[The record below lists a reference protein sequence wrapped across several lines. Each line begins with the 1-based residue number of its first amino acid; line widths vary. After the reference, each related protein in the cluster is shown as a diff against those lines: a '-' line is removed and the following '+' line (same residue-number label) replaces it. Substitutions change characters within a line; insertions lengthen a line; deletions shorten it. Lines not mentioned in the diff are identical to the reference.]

1 MHHRHHPSFIT
12 HAEQLHDLIESLQ
25 NADTIGLDTEFVR
38 ERTYYPAFCLL
49 QIASRDR
56 IDCVDPLAFETLEPL
71 EAILSNPKITNI
83 FHSARQ
89 DLEVLLHHFGVLPLS
104 IADTQLAAAF
114 VGHADQIGYAKLVL
128 QICNISLPKDA
139 TRTDWS
145 RRPLSSEQIRYA
157 AEDVA
162 FLREAHEHLTEQLEL
177 RGRLAWYRE
186 ECQNLLKPG
195 LYDVRP
201 EEAWKRLSGTQPLTD
216 PAKQRLQSLAFWR
229 ESSAHKFNLPRAWI
243 VKDDLLLQIAFDNVR
258 DPQLFTPIRGLKA
271 WSQQELSESFREMFS
286 KLPPLDQAFDANLAI
301 QLQRDPERKRLM
313 QDLSAIVR
321 QIATDLGLPA
331 SLLASRRDLDALLDT
346 PEECRLLRGWRLPII
361 GQPLQAASHGLK
373 PGDP

>member
-1 MHHRHHPSFIT
+1 MHYRHHPSFIN
-12 HAEQLHDLIESLQ
+12 HADQLHDLIESLQ
-25 NADTIGLDTEFVR
+25 TADTIGLDTEFVR
-38 ERTYYPAFCLL
+38 ERTYYPDFCLL

-56 IDCVDPLAFETLEPL
+56 IDCVDPLAFETLAPL
-71 EAILSNPKITNI
+71 QEILSNPKITKI

-128 QICNISLPKDA
+128 HICNVSLPKDA

-162 FLREAHEHLTEQLEL
+162 FLREAHEHLTELLEL
-177 RGRLAWYRE
+177 RGRLVWYQE
-186 ECQNLLKPG
+186 ECQELLKPG

-201 EEAWKRLSGTQPLTD
+201 EDAWKRLAGTQPLTD
-216 PAKQRLQSLAFWR
+216 AANQRLQSLAFWR
-229 ESSAHKFNLPRAWI
+229 ESSAQKFNLPRAWI
-243 VKDDLLLQIAFDNVR
+243 VKDELLLQIAFDNLR
-258 DPQLFTPIRGLKA
+258 DPQLPPPIRGLKA
-271 WSQQELSESFREMFS
+271 RSQQELSESFREMFS
-286 KLPPLDQAFDANLAI
+286 KLPPLDQAFDANLATH
-301 QLQRDPERKRLM
+301 LQRDPERKRLM

>member
-1 MHHRHHPSFIT
+1 MQHCHLPSLIT

-25 NADTIGLDTEFVR
+25 TAATIGLDTEFVR

-56 IDCVDPLAFETLEPL
+56 IDCVDPLAFESLSPL
-71 EAILSNPKITNI
+71 KAILSNPNITKI

-89 DLEVLLHHFGVLPLS
+89 DLEVLLHHFGVLPLN

-114 VGHADQIGYAKLVL
+114 AGHADQIGYAKLVL
-128 QICNISLPKDA
+128 NICDISLPKDS

-177 RGRLAWYRE
+177 RGRLSWYQE
-186 ECQNLLKPG
+186 ECQELLKPG

-201 EEAWKRLSGTQPLTD
+201 EDAWKRLAGTQSLTH
-216 PAKQRLQSLAFWR
+216 ATRQRLQSLASWR
-229 ESSAHKFNLPRAWI
+229 ETSAQQFNVPRAWI
-243 VKDDLLLQIAFDNVR
+243 IKDEFILQIALSNVR
-258 DPQLFTPIRGLKA
+258 DPQLLTPIRGLKA
-271 WSQQELSESFREMFS
+271 SSQHELSASFRELVS
-286 KLPPLDQAFDANLAI
+286 KLPPIDQSIHANLAPHS
-301 QLQRDPERKRLM
+301 QRDPERKRLM
-313 QDLSAIVR
+313 QGLSEIVR
-321 QIATDLGLPA
+321 QIATELDIPA
-331 SLLASRRDLDALLDT
+331 SLLASRRDMDALLDN
-346 PEECRLLRGWRLPII
+346 PEDCRVLRGWRLPII
-361 GQPLQAASHGLK
+361 GQPLQSAIHGLK

>member
-1 MHHRHHPSFIT
+1 MHHRHHPRFIT
-12 HAEQLHDLIESLQ
+12 QEEQLHDLIESLQ
-25 NADTIGLDTEFVR
+25 TADTIGLDTEFVR

-56 IDCVDPLAFETLEPL
+56 IDCVDPLALETLEPL
-71 EAILSNPKITNI
+71 EAILSNPKITKI

-89 DLEVLLHHFGVLPLS
+89 DLEVLLHNFGVLPLS

-114 VGHADQIGYAKLVL
+114 VGHTDQIGYAKLVL
-128 QICNISLPKDA
+128 HICNVSLPKDA

-177 RGRLAWYRE
+177 RGRLAWYLE
-186 ECQNLLKPG
+186 ECQELLKPG

-201 EEAWKRLSGTQPLTD
+201 EDAWKRLAGTQPLTD
-216 PAKQRLQSLAFWR
+216 AAKQRLQSLAFWR
-229 ESSAHKFNLPRAWI
+229 ESSAQKFNLPRAWI
-243 VKDDLLLQIAFDNVR
+243 VKDELLFQIAFDNVR
-258 DPQLFTPIRGLKA
+258 DPQLLTPIRGFKPR
-271 WSQQELSESFREMFS
+271 SQQELSESFREMVS
-286 KLPPLDQAFDANLAI
+286 KLPSLDQTFDANLAPH
-301 QLQRDPERKRLM
+301 LQRDPERKRLI

-321 QIATDLGLPA
+321 QIATELDIPA

-346 PEECRLLRGWRLPII
+346 PEECRVLRGWRLPII
-361 GQPLQAASHGLK
+361 GQPLQAASPGLK

>member
-12 HAEQLHDLIESLQ
+12 HADQLHDLIESLQ
-25 NADTIGLDTEFVR
+25 TADTIGLDTEFVR

-49 QIASRDR
+49 QIASRDK

-71 EAILSNPKITNI
+71 EAILSNPKITKI

-128 QICNISLPKDA
+128 HICNISLPKDA

-331 SLLASRRDLDALLDT
+331 SLLASRRDLDALLDN
-346 PEECRLLRGWRLPII
+346 PEECRVLRGWRLPII
-361 GQPLQAASHGLK
+361 GQRLEAATHGFS
-373 PGDP
+373 PGYP